1 MDIGHIFSV
10 IAFVVMGL
18 LSIPMAYPATHR
30 DAEPQ
35 SSSVNKPTDAT
46 NQSGTAAVLSV
57 ANDQVQSMLQTE
69 VGWPAS
75 VAPVGRGFVLSAR
88 QRTNDPILPYTQI
101 ETLYGWAAGAYTAT
115 DTVQIDQKQPG

>member
-35 SSSVNKPTDAT
+35 SPSVSKPTDGAT
-46 NQSGTAAVLSV
+46 PSGTAGAESPHPV
-57 ANDQVQSMLQTE
+57 ALK
-69 VGWPAS
+69 
-75 VAPVGRGFVLSAR
+75 APP
-88 QRTNDPILPYTQI
+88 TT
-101 ETLYGWAAGAYTAT
+101 
-115 DTVQIDQKQPG
+115 